1 MKLEP
6 VTKFDKRNTTTS
18 KNIDNDVL
26 SANFEVIVIFPIYGQ
41 FGGIWKPDSRCIAC
55 KTYISIKNNLL
66 SYKLKTELKNL
77 QHSCH
82 TVALSK
88 GTIFAQKNAEFCKK
102 NSTLAKFRRSWY

>member
-6 VTKFDKRNTTTS
+6 VTKLDKRNTSTS

-26 SANFEVIVIFPIYGQ
+26 SANFEVIVIFKIYGQ

-55 KTYISIKNNLL
+55 KTYISIKNNL
-66 SYKLKTELKNL
+66 SYKLKTELRNL

-88 GTIFAQKNAEFCKK
+88 GTIFAQKNAEFCNKK
-102 NSTLAKFRRSWY
+102 IDISKI